1 CSSGRAASTR
11 RSSAHEKRNR
21 GPAHRA
27 SPSPCSSRARL
38 RDRPP
43 LPRQG
48 PHPLRVLPAHVGL
61 HAAARRHGRVLH
73 VQGGQPAGEPAVCV
87 ARRRR
92 LRDLVVDAVRLGRGD
107 PVAALA
113 GDAGGARLGAD
124 PVRARDRAADARDL
138 GDRDLLAR
146 LHAVVG
152 TARLRDPLPRRAL
165 GRVPRRGAGDDP
177 RARPARLRVRL
188 DLRPVPE
195 CERALEH
202 ARVAGAARHRH
213 ARAAVAAAG
222 LGGADRVAARADL
235 GRPGDSRG
243 GDRRH
248 SLAGRRDD
256 DRARARVPGDR
267 RGLPP
272 PLRARGPAARDAL
285 VDLMR
290 AFVRVFF
297 IGGVIAYRGLFNW
310 IRPAMYIPTMLIG
323 PVFQILFFAYLGRYS
338 KVEDDAFFVVGNAI
352 QASAMSAVF
361 AGTMTIANERQYQTL
376 APLLATPANRFAMF
390 MGRAVPVIASGVLV
404 SAWGFLMGWL
414 LLDFDPPASSLPA
427 LAVIV
432 VVSVTSCTAFGLT
445 LGSIGMRARDV
456 FMSANIAYYLMWL
469 LCGVNIPLSALPD
482 W

>member
-1 CSSGRAASTR
+1 
-11 RSSAHEKRNR
+11 
-21 GPAHRA
+21 
-27 SPSPCSSRARL
+27 
-38 RDRPP
+38 
-43 LPRQG
+43 
-48 PHPLRVLPAHVGL
+48 
-61 HAAARRHGRVLH
+61 
-73 VQGGQPAGEPAVCV
+73 
-87 ARRRR
+87 
-92 LRDLVVDAVRLGRGD
+92 
-107 PVAALA
+107 
-113 GDAGGARLGAD
+113 
-124 PVRARDRAADARDL
+124 
-138 GDRDLLAR
+138 
-146 LHAVVG
+146 
-152 TARLRDPLPRRAL
+152 
-165 GRVPRRGAGDDP
+165 
-177 RARPARLRVRL
+177 
-188 DLRPVPE
+188 
-195 CERALEH
+195 
-202 ARVAGAARHRH
+202 
-213 ARAAVAAAG
+213 
-222 LGGADRVAARADL
+222 
-235 GRPGDSRG
+235 
-243 GDRRH
+243 
-248 SLAGRRDD
+248 
-256 DRARARVPGDR
+256 
-267 RGLPP
+267 
-272 PLRARGPAARDAL
+272 
-285 VDLMR
+285 MR

-390 MGRAVPVIASGVLV
+390 MGRAVTVIASGVLV

-482 W
+482 WLAQIGKLLPLTHGIAAGREVAAGASLSSVSGLVWTEVAVGTAWAVVATTLVWWFEREGRRRATLETF